1 MAVLT
6 NFPDIRPSLLLD
18 FANSRRLD
26 PRVSLVRAT
35 TGTIINAAGQ
45 LEVVPANSPRVDF
58 DPVTGRCLGLLVE
71 EQRTNLFT
79 YSNDFTDAAWIKSN
93 ATIVPN
99 NRVGIDGT
107 LSMSKLVEST
117 ATLAHGMQRTVA
129 MTGTSRTVQ
138 FLVAAGERT
147 KLQVEVYGNTGNA
160 GRRVLIDLSNATI
173 INQLSIGSGGLN
185 SFNVSIV
192 AVRSMVQVSITI
204 DPTVTTGNTV
214 SVFFAILNASSSVV
228 YAGDGTSGIYLSNA
242 QAEAGAFPTS
252 YIPTT
257 TAQVTRA
264 ADKLTLAGAN
274 FSNWFRTDEG
284 TLFADFASYAAGI
297 TTSIFTVDSGSQ
309 DNRVQ
314 MRNSGTANAADQ
326 VIVVAASV
334 VVANMSLPGGTHLL
348 GQFKKTA
355 LAYKVDDFR
364 LGSGTHAVSD
374 TAGALPVGMN
384 IARIGDGI
392 SSNVLTG
399 HIRKIAYYPQRLTNA
414 QLQAITAD

>member
-18 FANSRRLD
+18 FANSRRAD
-26 PRVSLVRAT
+26 PRLSVVRAT
-35 TGTIINAAGQ
+35 TGTITNAAGQ
-45 LEVVPANSPRVDF
+45 LEVVPANSPRIDF

-71 EQRTNLFT
+71 EQRSNLLLN
-79 YSNDFTDAAWIKSN
+79 S
-93 ATIVPN
+93 ATPATQSVT
-99 NRVGIDGT
+99 VTAQAYT
-107 LSMSKLVEST
+107 LSI
-117 ATLAHGMQRTVA
+117 
-129 MTGTSRTVQ
+129 
-138 FLVAAGERT
+138 
-147 KLQVEVYGNTGNA
+147 Y
-160 GRRVLIDLSNATI
+160 
-173 INQLSIGSGGLN
+173 GSGSVAISGAYTGVLN
-185 SFNVSIV
+185 GSGSSINRTSLTFTPS
-192 AVRSMVQVSITI
+192 AGSITLT
-204 DPTVTTGNTV
+204 P
-214 SVFFAILNASSSVV
+214 
-228 YAGDGTSGIYLSNA
+228 SGSGSNW
-242 QAEAGAFPTS
+242 QMELGAFPTS

-334 VVANMSLPGGTHLL
+334 IVANMSLPGGTHLL

-392 SSNVLTG
+392 SSTVLTG